1 MKKSQELK
9 AYEISD
15 DFKFRLTQVVI
26 THSKD
31 IAVYWTRDNIGYTNE
46 EMAKLKVRE
55 FPLDEK
61 VIVREFGETSAREMI
76 DEAFQ
81 EDFFSGFP
89 IVIFWKEIEK
99 DFYENWRSHFDI
111 EEQTD

>member
-1 MKKSQELK
+1 MKKSQEVK
-9 AYEISD
+9 AYEISE

-31 IAVYWTRDNIGYTNE
+31 IAMYWTRDNVGYTNE

-61 VIVREFGETSAREMI
+61 VFVRDFGETSAKEMI
-76 DEAFQ
+76 DEAVQ
-81 EDFFSGFP
+81 KDHFSGFP
-89 IVIFWKEIEK
+89 IVVFWKEAENNY
-99 DFYENWRSHFDI
+99 YENWHSHFEI
-111 EEQTD
+111 EEPTD

>member
-9 AYEISD
+9 AYEISE

-31 IAVYWTRDNIGYTNE
+31 IAVYWTRDNVGYTNE

-55 FPLDEK
+55 FPLDER
-61 VIVREFGETSAREMI
+61 VFVRDFGETSAREMI
-76 DEAFQ
+76 DEAVQ

-89 IVIFWKEIEK
+89 IVVFWKESEN
-99 DFYENWRSHFDI
+99 DYYENWHSHFEI
-111 EEQTD
+111 EEPTD